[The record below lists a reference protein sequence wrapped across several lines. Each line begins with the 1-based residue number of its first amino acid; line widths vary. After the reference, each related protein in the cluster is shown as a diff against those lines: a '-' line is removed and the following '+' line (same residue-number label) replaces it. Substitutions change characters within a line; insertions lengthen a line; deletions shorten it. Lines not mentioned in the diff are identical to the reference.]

1 MVHVV
6 NDSTTLANE
15 LRPVLLRL
23 ARQVRRESNELG
35 VTAGQVT
42 LLSGIDERPG
52 ITARELGDR
61 ERISGPGMSAHLE
74 RLEAAGLIVRTR
86 GTDRRCVG
94 LTLSAEGER
103 VLRKAR
109 RQRTVWLAERL
120 EQLGDDQRAAIEA
133 AIGPLCPARR
143 GRRMTRLVRLAGS
156 RTFASLRRH
165 RNYRLFFAGQITSVC
180 GTWMQNVA
188 LAWLILDLTHSP
200 IAVGL
205 LALARFAPFTLLGL
219 FAGVVADR
227 FDNRRTVIVTQSVQ
241 MFFSGLLAAVTLLG
255 VVQEWQ
261 VYAIATLTGI
271 AVVFDLPARQNLT
284 VQLVGRDEL
293 PNAIALNSSLFNTA
307 RILGPAVAGIVIATA
322 GAGWCFAINSLSF
335 LAVLA
340 GLLLMR
346 VNELF
351 PLADRVR
358 PKLLAGAREGLS
370 YVRHSRELLVLTLMA
385 AVVMAFAFNVN
396 VLLPVLAKETLTS
409 GPLTFGIITACFG
422 AGALAG
428 SLVAATLGKARW
440 AVMLGSV
447 ACSGSPRSRS
457 RRCRTSSSSARCSS
471 SAASASRP
479 TPPRP
484 TRPCSSARPTTSAA
498 GCSASTSTPGRRRCR
513 SRAR

>member
-1 MVHVV
+1 V
-6 NDSTTLANE
+6 T
-15 LRPVLLRL
+15 RF
-23 ARQVRRESNELG
+23 VRF
-35 VTAGQVT
+35 AG
-42 LLSGIDERPG
+42 R
-52 ITARELGDR
+52 
-61 ERISGPGMSAHLE
+61 
-74 RLEAAGLIVRTR
+74 
-86 GTDRRCVG
+86 
-94 LTLSAEGER
+94 
-103 VLRKAR
+103 
-109 RQRTVWLAERL
+109 
-120 EQLGDDQRAAIEA
+120 
-133 AIGPLCPARR
+133 
-143 GRRMTRLVRLAGS
+143 

-241 MFFSGLLAAVTLLG
+241 MLFSGVLAVVTLLG
-255 VVQEWQ
+255 AVQTWQ
-261 VYAIATLTGI
+261 VYAIAMLTGI

-307 RILGPAVAGIVIATA
+307 RILGPALAGLVIAA
-322 GAGWCFAINSLSF
+322 VGAGWCFAINSVSF

-346 VNELF
+346 VGELF
-351 PLADRVR
+351 PLAERVR

-370 YVRHSRELLVLTLMA
+370 YVRHTRELLILTLMA

-422 AGALAG
+422 AGALVG

-440 AVMLGSV
+440 SVMLVSV
-447 ACSGSPRSRS
+447 AVFGVAELVIAPMQNVVLV
-457 RRCRTSSSSARCSS
+457 SALLFICGVCFTTYT
-471 SAASASRP
+471 AASNSAVQLETPDRIRGRVLGIYYYAWTAPLPLASP
-479 TPPRP
+479 LIGWL
-484 TRPCSSARPTTSAA
+484 CSVGGTELAFVFGGLCALGATAA
-498 GCSASTSTPGRRRCR
+498 GAVAVGYGPRRRR
-513 SRAR
+513 LEASPA